1 MLEVKDLKIEFYDH
15 SRPETAVRDVD
26 FTMEEGE
33 IIGLV
38 GESGSGKSLTAT
50 AIAGLIR
57 RGDVKIS
64 GEVLWGKK
72 EDETIDLLRASRKQM
87 RALQGNEIG
96 FIFQDPMTAF
106 SPVHKIGYQVEDAL
120 RVHGK
125 SEKTKNPGKEN
136 TETEIPGNENT
147 GKENTEI
154 GNPGKENK
162 ETENPDKEN
171 KEKSNPKSNKK
182 EEYTKEELKEKALK
196 ALAAADLPEPERV
209 YNSYPFELSGGMRQR
224 AMIASAMISSPRL
237 LIADEPTTAL
247 DVTVQAE
254 IIKLLKRINEKN
266 HTAILFISHDL
277 GLVRKLCSKVIVL
290 KDGDVVE
297 SGSAEEIFSNP
308 TAEYTKKL
316 IAAEVV
322 LGGNVT
328 GTDSHSPDKKW
339 TMGTESVVHFTEE
352 PPKAEQTAEEPTA
365 EEIAEPVTEEQRETE
380 SVTEESTETE
390 PATEEPTET
399 ELVVRNYSFYYPQK
413 KNQKNTERIGIRDI
427 NVTVQKGEIVGL
439 VGESGSG
446 KSTLAKCIVGLLS
459 SKDGEIIKGK
469 VGMVFQDSYSALNPR
484 MRVETILR
492 EALTLNGVK
501 NREEQKRQIH
511 EIADEVELP
520 EELLERF
527 PAELSGGQRQRV
539 MIAMALLQQPTLL
552 VADEPVSALDV
563 AIQESILKLLKQL
576 SDERSMAILFISHDL
591 RTVYNLCDKVLVM
604 QKGVIVET
612 ADKEELFRNPK
623 EEYTKLL
630 LKSALE

>member
-15 SRPETAVRDVD
+15 SRPEVAVRDVD

-64 GEVLWGKK
+64 GEVLWDRTSEGS
-72 EDETIDLLRASRKQM
+72 ERIADTDAVNAERIDLLKASRRVM
-87 RALQGNEIG
+87 RSLQGNEIG

-125 SEKTKNPGKEN
+125 INNNNSEDANQKDSDSDISKSTDIRKTKK
-136 TETEIPGNENT
+136 
-147 GKENTEI
+147 
-154 GNPGKENK
+154 
-162 ETENPDKEN
+162 DDY
-171 KEKSNPKSNKK
+171 S
-182 EEYTKEELKEKALK
+182 KEELKEKALA
-196 ALAAADLPEPERV
+196 ALAAVELPDPERV

-224 AMIASAMISSPRL
+224 AMIASAMISEPRL

-254 IIKLLKRINEKN
+254 IIKLLKKINQKN

-290 KDGDVVE
+290 KNGDVVE
-297 SGSAEEIFSNP
+297 SGSAEDIFSNP

-316 IAAEVV
+316 IAANIV
-322 LGGNVT
+322 LDGSNF
-328 GTDSHSPDKKW
+328 SEKLHSEKDDYQNNDKKLND
-339 TMGTESVVHFTEE
+339 GSESENDERKDAELKDAELRASEQKDIDNADTECKVSNF
-352 PPKAEQTAEEPTA
+352 
-365 EEIAEPVTEEQRETE
+365 
-380 SVTEESTETE
+380 
-390 PATEEPTET
+390 
-399 ELVVRNYSFYYPQK
+399 NYYYPQK
-413 KNQKNTERIGIRDI
+413 KKEPAAERIGIRDI
-427 NVTVQKGEIVGL
+427 NVTIHKGEIVGL

-446 KSTLAKCIVGLLS
+446 KSTLAKCIVGLIS
-459 SKDGEIIKGK
+459 SKEGEIVRGK
-469 VGMVFQDSYSALNPR
+469 VGMVFQDSYSALNPK
-484 MRVETILR
+484 MRVETLLR
-492 EALTLNGVK
+492 ESLRLNGVK
-501 NREEQKRQIH
+501 NREEQKNRINGIM
-511 EIADEVELP
+511 EEVELP
-520 EELLERF
+520 NELLERY

-563 AIQESILKLLKQL
+563 AIQESILKLLKKL
-576 SDERSMAILFISHDL
+576 SDEHNMAILFISHDL
-591 RTVYNLCDKVLVM
+591 RTVYTLCDKVLVM
-604 QKGVIVET
+604 QKGVIVEE
-612 ADKEELFRNPK
+612 AGKMELFTNPK

-630 LKSALE
+630 LRSALE

>member
-15 SRPETAVRDVD
+15 SRPEIAVRDVD

-64 GEVLWGKK
+64 GEVLWDKK
-72 EDETIDLLRASRKQM
+72 PVEQENNKENALTEENRIDLLRSSRRVM
-87 RALQGNEIG
+87 RSLQGAEIG

-125 SEKTKNPGKEN
+125 KDAGES
-136 TETEIPGNENT
+136 
-147 GKENTEI
+147 
-154 GNPGKENK
+154 
-162 ETENPDKEN
+162 
-171 KEKSNPKSNKK
+171 
-182 EEYTKEELKEKALK
+182 YTKEELKEKALK
-196 ALAAADLPEPERV
+196 ALASVELPDPERV

-224 AMIASAMISSPRL
+224 AMIASAMISKPRL

-254 IIKLLKRINEKN
+254 IIKLLKKINEKN
-266 HTAILFISHDL
+266 QTAILFISHDL

-316 IAAEVV
+316 IAANIV
-322 LGGNVT
+322 LEK
-328 GTDSHSPDKKW
+328 DSAIFKETSAVKADK
-339 TMGTESVVHFTEE
+339 TAN
-352 PPKAEQTAEEPTA
+352 KAE
-365 EEIAEPVTEEQRETE
+365 TECE
-380 SVTEESTETE
+380 
-390 PATEEPTET
+390 
-399 ELVVRNYSFYYPQK
+399 VRNLNFYYPIK
-413 KNQKNTERIGIRDI
+413 KKDPAAERIGIRDI
-427 NVTVQKGEIVGL
+427 NVTIHKGEIVGL

-459 SKDGEIIKGK
+459 SKEGEITKGK
-469 VGMVFQDSYSALNPR
+469 VGMVFQDSYSALNPK
-484 MRVETILR
+484 MRVFSLLR
-492 EALTLNGVK
+492 ETVRLNGVK
-501 NREEQKRQIH
+501 DKEEQKARINRIL
-511 EIADEVELP
+511 EEVELP
-520 EELLERF
+520 GELLERY

-563 AIQESILKLLKQL
+563 AIQESILKLLKKL
-576 SDERSMAILFISHDL
+576 SDEHNMAILFISHDL
-591 RTVYNLCDKVLVM
+591 RTVYTLCDKVLVM
-604 QKGVIVET
+604 QKGVIVEE
-612 ADKEELFRNPK
+612 ADKEELFINPK

>member
-64 GEVLWGKK
+64 GEVLWDKK

-87 RALQGNEIG
+87 RVLQGNEIG

-125 SEKTKNPGKEN
+125 SRKTENPGKEN
-136 TETEIPGNENT
+136 TETGNQ
-147 GKENTEI
+147 GKE
-154 GNPGKENK
+154 
-162 ETENPDKEN
+162 DKEKN
-171 KEKSNPKSNKK
+171 VPLKKIK

-196 ALAAADLPEPERV
+196 ALAAADLPDPERV

-297 SGSAEEIFSNP
+297 GGSAEKIFSNP

-316 IAAEVV
+316 IAAEWTK
-322 LGGNVT
+322 GT
-328 GTDSHSPDKKW
+328 GLVGHSAEEPPRVEPLK
-339 TMGTESVVHFTEE
+339 EE
-352 PPKAEQTAEEPTA
+352 PPKAE
-365 EEIAEPVTEEQRETE
+365 PVA
-380 SVTEESTETE
+380 EESTETE
-390 PATEEPTET
+390 
-399 ELVVRNYSFYYPQK
+399 LIVRNYSFYYPVK
-413 KNQKNTERIGIRDI
+413 KNRENTERIGIRDI
-427 NVTVQKGEIVGL
+427 SVTVRKGEIVGL

-459 SKDGEIIKGK
+459 SKEGEIIKGK
-469 VGMVFQDSYSALNPR
+469 VGMVFQDSYSALNPK
-484 MRVETILR
+484 MRVFSLLR
-492 EALTLNGVK
+492 ESLRLSGIK
-501 NREEQKRQIH
+501 DKKEQKSKINKII
-511 EIADEVELP
+511 EEVELP
-520 EELLERF
+520 GELLERY

-563 AIQESILKLLKQL
+563 AIQESILKLLKKL
-576 SDERSMAILFISHDL
+576 SDEHNMAILFISHDL
-591 RTVYNLCDKVLVM
+591 RTVYTLCDKVLVM
-604 QKGVIVET
+604 QKGIIVET

>member
-1 MLEVKDLKIEFYDH
+1 MLEVRDLKIEFYDH
-15 SRPETAVRDVD
+15 SRPEIAVRDVD

-64 GEVLWGKK
+64 GEVLWNKK
-72 EDETIDLLRASRKQM
+72 PVEQDNNKENALTEENTEETTGNRLTENNTTENNTTENNTTENNTTENEKNENRIDLLRSSRRVM
-87 RALQGNEIG
+87 RSLQGAEIG

-125 SEKTKNPGKEN
+125 KDAGES
-136 TETEIPGNENT
+136 
-147 GKENTEI
+147 
-154 GNPGKENK
+154 
-162 ETENPDKEN
+162 
-171 KEKSNPKSNKK
+171 
-182 EEYTKEELKEKALK
+182 YTKEELKEKALK
-196 ALAAADLPEPERV
+196 ALASVELPDPERV

-224 AMIASAMISSPRL
+224 AMIASAMISKPRL

-254 IIKLLKRINEKN
+254 IIKLLKKINEKN

-316 IAAEVV
+316 IAANIV
-322 LGGNVT
+322 LEKDSTFKVTSNGNNPKI
-328 GTDSHSPDKKW
+328 SNSEENSYREHSNKEHKIHTVNDNNVENL
-339 TMGTESVVHFTEE
+339 TVDNEILN
-352 PPKAEQTAEEPTA
+352 
-365 EEIAEPVTEEQRETE
+365 EEISNNTLSESKDSENNAEIECE
-380 SVTEESTETE
+380 
-390 PATEEPTET
+390 
-399 ELVVRNYSFYYPQK
+399 VRNFNYYYPIK
-413 KNQKNTERIGIRDI
+413 KKDPAAERIGIRDI
-427 NVTVQKGEIVGL
+427 NVTIHKGEIVGL

-459 SKDGEIIKGK
+459 SKEGEIKKGK
-469 VGMVFQDSYSALNPR
+469 VGMVFQDSYSALNPK
-484 MRVETILR
+484 MRVFSLLR
-492 EALTLNGVK
+492 EAIRLNGLK
-501 NREEQKRQIH
+501 EKEEQKARINKIL
-511 EIADEVELP
+511 EEVELP
-520 EELLERF
+520 RELLERY

-563 AIQESILKLLKQL
+563 AIQESILKLLKKL
-576 SDERSMAILFISHDL
+576 SDEHNMAILFISHDL
-591 RTVYNLCDKVLVM
+591 RTVYTLCDKVLVM
-604 QKGVIVET
+604 QKGVIVEE
-612 ADKEELFRNPK
+612 AGKEELFVNPK

-630 LKSALE
+630 LRSALE

>member
-15 SRPETAVRDVD
+15 SRPEIAVRDVD

-64 GEVLWGKK
+64 GEVLWDKNK
-72 EDETIDLLRASRKQM
+72 DETIDLLRSSRRVM
-87 RALQGNEIG
+87 RSLQGAEIG

-125 SEKTKNPGKEN
+125 KDAGEP
-136 TETEIPGNENT
+136 
-147 GKENTEI
+147 
-154 GNPGKENK
+154 
-162 ETENPDKEN
+162 
-171 KEKSNPKSNKK
+171 
-182 EEYTKEELKEKALK
+182 YTKEELKEKALK
-196 ALAAADLPEPERV
+196 ALASVELPDPERV

-224 AMIASAMISSPRL
+224 AMIASAMISEPRL

-254 IIKLLKRINEKN
+254 IIKLLKKINEKN

-316 IAAEVV
+316 IAANIV
-322 LGGNVT
+322 LEK
-328 GTDSHSPDKKW
+328 DSAYVNSTLDVNNTKNIYIYNNSKKEDKENNKDNNKDNKQANNAD
-339 TMGTESVVHFTEE
+339 TECE
-352 PPKAEQTAEEPTA
+352 
-365 EEIAEPVTEEQRETE
+365 
-380 SVTEESTETE
+380 
-390 PATEEPTET
+390 
-399 ELVVRNYSFYYPQK
+399 VRNLNFYYPVK
-413 KNQKNTERIGIRDI
+413 KKDPEAERIGIRDI
-427 NVTVQKGEIVGL
+427 NVTIHKGEIVGL

-459 SKDGEIIKGK
+459 SKEGEIKKGK
-469 VGMVFQDSYSALNPR
+469 VGMVFQDSYSALNPK
-484 MRVETILR
+484 MRVFSLLR
-492 EALTLNGVK
+492 EAVRLKGVK
-501 NREEQKRQIH
+501 DKEEQKARINRIL
-511 EIADEVELP
+511 EEVELP
-520 EELLERF
+520 RELLERY

-563 AIQESILKLLKQL
+563 AIQESILKLLKKL
-576 SDERSMAILFISHDL
+576 SDEHNMAILFISHDL
-591 RTVYNLCDKVLVM
+591 RTVYTLCDKVLVM
-604 QKGVIVET
+604 QKGVIVEE
-612 ADKEELFRNPK
+612 ADKEELFVNPK

-630 LKSALE
+630 LRSALE

>member
-64 GEVLWGKK
+64 GEVLWDKK

-125 SEKTKNPGKEN
+125 NGKTKNPGKEN
-136 TETEIPGNENT
+136 TETGNQ
-147 GKENTEI
+147 
-154 GNPGKENK
+154 GKENK
-162 ETENPDKEN
+162 EKNNPLK
-171 KEKSNPKSNKK
+171 KKK

-297 SGSAEEIFSNP
+297 NGSAEEIFSNP

-316 IAAEVV
+316 IAAEWTK
-322 LGGNVT
+322 GT
-328 GTDSHSPDKKW
+328 GLVGHSAEEPPRVEPLK
-339 TMGTESVVHFTEE
+339 EE
-352 PPKAEQTAEEPTA
+352 PPKAEPPK
-365 EEIAEPVTEEQRETE
+365 AEPVD
-380 SVTEESTETE
+380 EESTQM
-390 PATEEPTET
+390 
-399 ELVVRNYSFYYPQK
+399 ELIVRNYSFYYPVK
-413 KNQKNTERIGIRDI
+413 KNRENTERIGIRDI
-427 NVTVQKGEIVGL
+427 NVTVRKGEIVGL

-459 SKDGEIIKGK
+459 SKEGEIIKGK
-469 VGMVFQDSYSALNPR
+469 VGMVFQDSYSALNPK
-484 MRVETILR
+484 MRVFSLLR
-492 EALTLNGVK
+492 ESLRLSGIK
-501 NREEQKRQIH
+501 DKEEQKSKINKII
-511 EIADEVELP
+511 EEVELP
-520 EELLERF
+520 GELLERY

-563 AIQESILKLLKQL
+563 AIQESILKLLKRL

-591 RTVYNLCDKVLVM
+591 RTVYTLCDKVLVM
-604 QKGVIVET
+604 QKGVIVEA
-612 ADKEELFRNPK
+612 ADKEELFMNPK